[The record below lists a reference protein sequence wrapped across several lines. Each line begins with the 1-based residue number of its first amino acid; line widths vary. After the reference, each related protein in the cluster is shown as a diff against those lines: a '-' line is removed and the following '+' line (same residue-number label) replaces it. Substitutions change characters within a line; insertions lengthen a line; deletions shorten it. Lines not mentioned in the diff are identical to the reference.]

1 MTQYTRRGHNITRLG
16 GTTKTRSAT
25 VHLLLKNSALATNV
39 PYRGAHVPSSIRRNQ
54 CIDQKPNQPS
64 RHTCHAEQTQYIN
77 HTHPLPHQTPV
88 PNHNPKGGDCQ
99 VAPFYCLSQD
109 GWLKLLDSAHVTS
122 QPRKKTPPSNP
133 PLCSPAARGGALRR
147 LPMYT
152 AFPAAATLHHR
163 GTPLSGTQPGRD
175 LHLNLTSL
183 RVASLTAYCNSPR
196 SGPKPHTLGST

>member
-1 MTQYTRRGHNITRLG
+1 MTQYTRRGQNITRLG

-39 PYRGAHVPSSIRRNQ
+39 PYRGAHIPSSIRRNQ

-64 RHTCHAEQTQYIN
+64 RHTTTCHAEQTQCIN
-77 HTHPLPHQTPV
+77 HTHTLPHQTPV

-122 QPRKKTPPSNP
+122 QPRKKKHHPATPFFELHSYRCNIEPSSVFP
-133 PLCSPAARGGALRR
+133 GSTRWGPSPAANVYSISGCCHFASQGR
-147 LPMYT
+147 
-152 AFPAAATLHHR
+152 
-163 GTPLSGTQPGRD
+163 PLVRNPTRP
-175 LHLNLTSL
+175 
-183 RVASLTAYCNSPR
+183 
-196 SGPKPHTLGST
+196 